1 MDVNKKFLFVNPA
14 ASNEDGSRTFPVS
27 ALVAMHMDNT
37 DSLILSFEDA
47 GNVDHTLVDITITD
61 GLGQTVMREFVEA
74 INFSKDAVIVLADN
88 SDDSSVSANIDFG
101 TAPTITEGTDALAI
115 TATDDGTGTGQIP
128 VGANFVLVNADSD
141 ANHIVT
147 LPAPVVGTIIHITER
162 NGATT
167 GFELR
172 TSDPAT
178 IGINAGT
185 GSNAESAIAGAITLV
200 RCVCVSPTNW
210 VATQFGADGTE
221 SALTAAA
228 P

>member
-37 DSLILSFEDA
+37 DSLILSFKDA

-101 TAPTITEGTDALAI
+101 TAPTITEGTDAVSV

-128 VGANFVLVNADSD
+128 VGANFVTVDADSD

-147 LPAPVVGTIIHITER
+147 LPAPVVGTIIHIAES
-162 NGATT
+162 GTT

-172 TSDPAT
+172 TSAPAT

-200 RCVCVSPTNW
+200 RCVCVSSTNW
-210 VATQFGADGTE
+210 VASQFDADGDE
-221 SALTAAA
+221 SKVEAAA
-228 P
+228 

>member
-1 MDVNKKFLFVNPA
+1 MNVNKKFLFVNPA
-14 ASNEDGSRTFPVS
+14 AANEDGARTFPVS

-37 DSLILSFEDA
+37 DSLILSFKDA

-88 SDDSSVSANIDFG
+88 SDDSSVSANIDFA
-101 TAPTITEGTDALAI
+101 TAPTITEGTDLVSL

-128 VGANFVLVNADSD
+128 IGAKFVVVNAGGD

-147 LPAPVVGTIIHITER
+147 LPEPVVGDIIHITER
-162 NGATT
+162 NGGTT

-172 TSDPAT
+172 TSTPAS

-185 GSNAESAIAGAITLV
+185 GSNAESAIAGATTLV
-200 RCVCVSPTNW
+200 RCVCVSSTNW
-210 VATQFGADGTE
+210 VATQFDADGDE
-221 SALTAAA
+221 SKVEAAS
-228 P
+228 

>member
-14 ASNEDGSRTFPVS
+14 AANEDGSRTFPVS

-37 DSLILSFEDA
+37 DSLILSFKDA

-200 RCVCVSPTNW
+200 RCVCVSSTNW
-210 VATQFGADGTE
+210 VASQFDADGDE
-221 SALTAAA
+221 SKVEAAA
-228 P
+228 

>member
-88 SDDSSVSANIDFG
+88 SDDSSWRS
-101 TAPTITEGTDALAI
+101 
-115 TATDDGTGTGQIP
+115 
-128 VGANFVLVNADSD
+128 
-141 ANHIVT
+141 
-147 LPAPVVGTIIHITER
+147 
-162 NGATT
+162 
-167 GFELR
+167 
-172 TSDPAT
+172 
-178 IGINAGT
+178 
-185 GSNAESAIAGAITLV
+185 
-200 RCVCVSPTNW
+200 
-210 VATQFGADGTE
+210 
-221 SALTAAA
+221 
-228 P
+228 

>member
-14 ASNEDGSRTFPVS
+14 GANEDGSRTFPVS
-27 ALVAMHMDNT
+27 ALVAMHMDDT
-37 DSLILSFEDA
+37 DSLILSFKDA
-47 GNVDHTLVDITITD
+47 GSLDHTLVDITITD

-101 TAPTITEGTDALAI
+101 TAPSITEGNDVVSLA
-115 TATDDGTGTGQIP
+115 ATDDGTGTGQIP
-128 VGANFVLVNADSD
+128 VGASFVVVSAAGD

-147 LPAPVVGTIIHITER
+147 LPEPVVGTIIHIAEK

-172 TSDPAT
+172 TSNPAT

-185 GSNAESAIAGAITLV
+185 GANAESAIGGAITLV
-200 RCVCVSPTNW
+200 RCVCVSSTNW

-221 SALTAAA
+221 SALAAA
-228 P
+228 AV